1 MHGVFAADQDR
12 TSLWQ
17 RLVTRG
23 FRLLYHQLAWT
34 YDLVAW
40 TVSLGQ
46 WQAWVQTALPHM
58 VGQQV
63 LELGHGPG
71 HLLIALAEQGYQT
84 IGLDSSPQM
93 THIAQRRLR
102 RAGFATNL
110 IRCQAQ
116 TLPFP
121 PHTFD
126 SVVSTFP
133 TSFIVEAETLREV
146 VRILR
151 PGGRLVVV
159 LGARLSGRDP
169 LSRFV
174 EWLYSITGQRETLT
188 GASWKASFAVA
199 GLAWQSVQIK
209 MKRSQVFL
217 LIAKRATLDG
227 TG

>member
-1 MHGVFAADQDR
+1 MHGIFADDQDQ

-17 RLVTRG
+17 RLVTLG
-23 FRLLYHQLAWT
+23 FHLLYHRMAWT

-46 WQAWVQTALPHM
+46 WQAWVKTTLPQI
-58 VGQQV
+58 VGKQV

-93 THIAQRRLR
+93 THMAQRRLR
-102 RAGFATNL
+102 RAGFTAHL
-110 IRCQAQ
+110 IRCHAQ
-116 TLPFP
+116 TLPFL

-133 TSFIVEAETLREV
+133 TSFIIEAETLREV
-146 VRILR
+146 ARILR

-188 GASWKASFAVA
+188 GDSWRTPFATP
-199 GLAWQSVQIK
+199 GLAWQSMQIK

-217 LIAKRATLDG
+217 LIAERATPDG